1 MATPR
6 FNGNS
11 CLSVGGNPSSEFAEY
26 APAQADLREWNQ
38 ANPSLTKGQFEA
50 TFKEICER
58 RNLTTHNNAF
68 KAAWEELWEEL
79 HS

>member
-1 MATPR
+1 MATTR
-6 FNGNS
+6 INGN
-11 CLSVGGNPSSEFAEY
+11 CLSVGGDVASEFAQY
-26 APAQADLREWNQ
+26 GQAQADLRVLAQ

-50 TFKEICER
+50 KFKQICER
-58 RNLTTHNNAF
+58 LNLTTHNNAF